1 VPSDAQEYR
10 RRLVKRAKRIAMH
23 VPADQAQQLAQY
35 LQLLATWNSKVN
47 LTALDDVDA
56 AVDRLILEPLLAA
69 RYVPE
74 TGALMDVGSGGG
86 SPAVPLKIAR
96 PDVHL
101 RMVESKTR
109 KGAFLR
115 EVVRQLGLEDA
126 VVENRRY
133 EELLTR
139 PELHE
144 SMDVVT
150 IRAIRVD
157 GHALMGIQ
165 TFVKPLGEILLFRG
179 PGPSNIDR
187 LAPPLELLS
196 EEPLLEPLRSRLV
209 RIGKMD
215 VGPCPPG
222 FWRDRL

>member
-1 VPSDAQEYR
+1 V
-10 RRLVKRAKRIAMH
+10 H
-23 VPADQAQQLAQY
+23 VPGEQAQQLARY
-35 LQLLATWNSKVN
+35 LHLLSAWNSKVN
-47 LTALDDVDA
+47 LTALDDMDA

-69 RYVPE
+69 RYVPQ

-96 PDVHL
+96 PGLHL

-150 IRAIRVD
+150 IRAVRVD

-165 TFVKPLGEILLFRG
+165 AFVKPLGEILLFRG

-187 LAPPLELLS
+187 LTPPLEVRS
-196 EEPLLEPLRSRLV
+196 EEPLLETLRSRLV
-209 RIGKMD
+209 RIGKVD
-215 VGPCPPG
+215 IGNRHPDFRRHQPALSRRRRNG
-222 FWRDRL
+222 